1 MLKYWIACSA
11 AALAASGV
19 HAQAADNKA
28 ELFGQR
34 ASLQDVDISPDG
46 QSIVYVAPGP
56 GRQTVAY
63 IAPLAGGTPQ
73 PILSSDANP
82 PMLSWCSFVPNDRL
96 ICRIRALTAFAG
108 TLDRK
113 STRLNSSH

>member
-1 MLKYWIACSA
+1 MLKYLIACSA

-63 IAPLAGGTPQ
+63 IAPLEGGTPQ

-82 PMLSWCSFVPNDRL
+82 P
-96 ICRIRALTAFAG
+96 
-108 TLDRK
+108 DRK
-113 STRLNSSH
+113 SVVEGKGVSVRVDCGGCRIIKK

>member
-1 MLKYWIACSA
+1 MLKYLIACSA

-63 IAPLAGGTPQ
+63 IAPLEGGTPQ

-82 PMLSWCSFVPNDRL
+82 QMLSWRSFVTNRSEEHTSEL
-96 ICRIRALTAFAG
+96 QSLMRISYAVFRFT
-108 TLDRK
+108 K
-113 STRLNSSH
+113 